1 MSKKIVATL
10 AVVAILA
17 VMFVSI
23 APAAPAAP
31 DPAGFHLKLDK
42 SEPAAEQVLEASP
55 EKIVLYFSQRPELA
69 ISRVTITGA
78 EGGAKVGKVQR
89 NEENETILWAAVE
102 EPLADGAYT
111 VAWVTSS
118 ADLHP
123 VRGEFTFTVR
133 AAR

>member
-1 MSKKIVATL
+1 MSKRIVATL

-23 APAAPAAP
+23 ALAAPAAP
-31 DPAGFHLKLDK
+31 DPAALHLKLDK

-78 EGGAKVGKVQR
+78 EGEAKVGKVQR

>member
-1 MSKKIVATL
+1 MSKQA
-10 AVVAILA
+10 AAILVVMLAALALAA
-17 VMFVSI
+17 VTPVG
-23 APAAPAAP
+23 AAL
-31 DPAGFHLKLDK
+31 HLKLDK

-55 EKIVLYFSQRPELA
+55 EKIVLHFSQRPELA

-78 EGGAKVGKVQR
+78 EGEAKVGKVQR

-102 EPLADGAYT
+102 GPLADGAYT

>member
-1 MSKKIVATL
+1 MGKKIAAMLVVFVAATVL
-10 AVVAILA
+10 AT
-17 VMFVSI
+17 S
-23 APAAPAAP
+23 AAPAGA
-31 DPAGFHLKLDK
+31 ALHLKLDK

-78 EGGAKVGKVQR
+78 EGEAKVGKVQR

-102 EPLADGAYT
+102 EPLAAGGYT

-123 VRGEFTFTVR
+123 VRGEFTFTVQ

>member
-1 MSKKIVATL
+1 MSMK
-10 AVVAILA
+10 
-17 VMFVSI
+17 SI
-23 APAAPAAP
+23 AISVVLLAAFALVSAAAPAGA
-31 DPAGFHLKLDK
+31 AFHLKLDK

-78 EGGAKVGKVQR
+78 EGEAKVGKVQR

-102 EPLADGAYT
+102 EPLAAGGYT

-123 VRGEFTFTVR
+123 VRGEFTFTVQ